1 MDGGA
6 LQLLETVGWGGGGK
20 AARQLLAGEVDEA
33 WPEEGR
39 MVTEEEEEHAWE
51 VAGYRGPS

>member
-1 MDGGA
+1 